1 MFKMHNNSTTEMNF
15 RCVEVRVCK
24 QEDFLAKP
32 EQEEGVGG
40 SGGGGSP
47 PSKID
52 TPHQI
57 FCFLLPKVH
66 PPLSPPPSPTK

>member
-1 MFKMHNNSTTEMNF
+1 MRNNSTTEMNF

-40 SGGGGSP
+40 WGGVPTQQNRLPSPNCLFPSTKGSP
-47 PSKID
+47 TS
-52 TPHQI
+52 
-57 FCFLLPKVH
+57 LP
-66 PPLSPPPSPTK
+66 PPPSPTK

>member
-1 MFKMHNNSTTEMNF
+1 MFQIKTRCTEVMFKMRNNSTTEMNF

-40 SGGGGSP
+40 WGGG
-47 PSKID
+47 
-52 TPHQI
+52 
-57 FCFLLPKVH
+57 V
-66 PPLSPPPSPTK
+66 PT